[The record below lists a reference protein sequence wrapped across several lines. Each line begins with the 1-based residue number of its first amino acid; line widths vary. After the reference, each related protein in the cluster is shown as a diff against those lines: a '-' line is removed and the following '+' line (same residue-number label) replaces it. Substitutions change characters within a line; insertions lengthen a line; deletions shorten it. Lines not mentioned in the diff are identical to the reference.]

1 MSCECSTFASGFYNL
16 ERMNKSLAL
25 ARSQTSFQFI
35 THHNERFSYLEGA
48 YLALIGGCDWV
59 QLRMKG
65 ATDEEVEPIARK
77 LKLACEGAGATFI
90 LDDRVELV
98 KKLQIDGVHLGK
110 NDMPV
115 DEARK
120 FLGDEFIIGGTAN
133 TFDDIRRLHEQ
144 GADYIGC
151 GPFRYTTTKEKLSP
165 VLGIE
170 GYRQI
175 IEQMKENKISLP
187 MVAIG
192 GLTPDDIDPLAELGI
207 GVAMS
212 GTILNAENPISIT
225 RQIHDKC
232 FGLFIEKFN
241 HFFENQ

>member
-1 MSCECSTFASGFYNL
+1 MA
-16 ERMNKSLAL
+16 KISLDRFRLQFISHQNEKLGYLDGIREAL
-25 ARSQTSFQFI
+25 A
-35 THHNERFSYLEGA
+35 
-48 YLALIGGCDWV
+48 GGCKWI

-65 ATDEEVEPIARK
+65 ATDDEVRPIALQVKEWCR
-77 LKLACEGAGATFI
+77 EQQATFLI
-90 LDDRVELV
+90 DDRVALV
-98 KKLQIDGVHLGK
+98 KELQIDGVHLGK
-110 NDMPV
+110 NDMPIA
-115 DEARK
+115 EARK
-120 FLGDEFIIGGTAN
+120 ILGDGFIIGGTAN
-133 TFDDIRRLHEQ
+133 TFEDVKAHYEA

-165 VLGIE
+165 VLGLE

-175 IEQMKENKISLP
+175 IEQMRENKISLP

-212 GTILNAENPISIT
+212 GTILNAENPVTMT

-232 FGLFIEKFN
+232 FGLFIENLN